1 MLRACLSPDY
11 PLGGAFVK
19 GLHHRRRAESRDPL
33 VHRLAGSHARSRRR
47 ALRLRPHLA
56 DTGLVVIQLG
66 VGVDLVETRVF
77 EGPL

>member
-1 MLRACLSPDY
+1 MTTIATSLERCTLITMHERAPHTVPQAD
-11 PLGGAFVK
+11 
-19 GLHHRRRAESRDPL
+19 
-33 VHRLAGSHARSRRR
+33 RLAGSHARSRRR
-47 ALRLRPHLA
+47 AVRLRPHLA

>member
-1 MLRACLSPDY
+1 MPRM
-11 PLGGAFVK
+11 
-19 GLHHRRRAESRDPL
+19 HRRPGGGRFRRRSTRAPQEE
-33 VHRLAGSHARSRRR
+33 RLAGSHARSRRR

-66 VGVDLVETRVF
+66 VGFDLVEARVF

>member
-1 MLRACLSPDY
+1 MTASRTLTDLPKRLE
-11 PLGGAFVK
+11 LGAADQVLAVPFG
-19 GLHHRRRAESRDPL
+19 D
-33 VHRLAGSHARSRRR
+33 RLAGSHARSRRR